1 MNILKNKIREDL
13 KDSMK
18 KGEATRTSTIKM
30 VIAAI
35 ANKEIELG
43 KKDEGLSDEETLN
56 VIRSEA
62 KKRKDSM
69 EEFQKGGRPELVLQE
84 KSELMILETY
94 LPPEISDEEILAVV
108 KKGIIDSQAGGP
120 VDFGKAM
127 KVIAPLLKGKA
138 SGNRIADILRKEL
151 GQ

>member
-1 MNILKNKIREDL
+1 MAELKNKIREDL

-43 KKDEGLSDEETLN
+43 KKEEGLSDEETLG

-69 EEFQKGGRPELVLQE
+69 EEFQKAGRPELVEQE
-84 KSELMILETY
+84 KNELTILETY
-94 LPPEISDEEILAVV
+94 LPPEIADEEILAVV
-108 KKGIIDSQAGGP
+108 KKGITDSGANGSA
-120 VDFGKAM
+120 DFGKAM